1 MIIKNLPHLLY
12 HQGLR
17 YPETS
22 AQLSKDLKGVFQPVS
37 YRELSE
43 QMLNFAGGLT
53 SLGTKRGDR
62 VGHIAD
68 NRQEWQVVSL
78 GIMATGA
85 CDIPRGTDVTVKELS
100 YILSFTECQTV
111 SVENPFVL
119 GKLCECLKD
128 IPTLKNVII
137 IDTQNQALD
146 KYELGEI
153 KLYRYDQILKM
164 GKLWRND
171 HPGILDQQIR
181 EDIDKDEVAS
191 IIFTSGTT
199 GVPKGVQLTHNNFLC
214 QLPALS
220 EIFDFHRAD
229 RSMCILPIWHVYQRA
244 FEFYVMY
251 FAGTLC
257 YSKPVT
263 SMLIQDFAKVRP
275 QLMPCV
281 PRVWEGIYQAISKK
295 IKKQS
300 KTAWL
305 IFKILSNASANA
317 LTLEGKIKGRHPVYK
332 AQNYLQIGLSKLLYA
347 PYVLLLPLRAL
358 GDKLY
363 FKNIREVTGGQ
374 FACGISGG
382 GGLPPFLDRFYNSIG
397 IHVVEAYGLTETAP
411 VVASRLRFAPVMG
424 TIGKALPYNQV
435 QIRDS
440 EGHLLQPGQ
449 KGILYVKGQNVM
461 KGYYKQPDL
470 TAQVMDEEGWFNTGD
485 LAMQTWN
492 GELMIKGRQK
502 DTIVLKSG
510 ENVEPFPIEAK
521 LSESPYVQTAIVVG
535 QDQNSL
541 GALIIPAVEAIR
553 NAAKQGNHPEEE
565 IKVENTQKLLASKF
579 ARELIM
585 REFERLICAKNGFKN
600 FERVNQF
607 EFLEKLEHPEE
618 ELTAKGSLIRFKV
631 NQNYRHLINKMF
643 NKEEKKRQRLSD
655 IIQNLLD

>member
-17 YPETS
+17 YPETPV
-22 AQLSKDLKGVFQPVS
+22 QLSKDIKGVFQPVL
-37 YRELSE
+37 YKDLSE
-43 QMLNFAGGLT
+43 QMLNFAGGLL
-53 SLGTKRGDR
+53 SLGTKDGDR
-62 VGHIAD
+62 IGHLAD

-78 GIMATGA
+78 GIMAAGGI
-85 CDIPRGTDVTVKELS
+85 DIPRGTDVTVKEMA

-119 GKLCECLKD
+119 GKLCECMSQ
-128 IPTLKNVII
+128 IPTLKNIII

-146 KYELGEI
+146 KYELGNV
-153 KLYRYDQILKM
+153 KLFRYDQILKM
-164 GKLWRND
+164 GQLWRNE
-171 HPGILDQQIR
+171 HPGVIDQKIR
-181 EDIDKDEVAS
+181 EEINGDEVAS

-263 SMLIQDFAKVRP
+263 SLLLTDFAKIRP

-300 KTAWL
+300 KTAWVL
-305 IFKILSNASANA
+305 FKILSNASANA
-317 LTLEGKIKGRHPVYK
+317 LTLEGKIKGRHAIFKP
-332 AQNYLQIGLSKLLYA
+332 QNAFKIALNQLLYV
-347 PYVLLLPLRAL
+347 PYVMLLPLRAL
-358 GDKLY
+358 GNKLY
-363 FKNIREVTGGQ
+363 FKEIREVTGGQ

-397 IHVVEAYGLTETAP
+397 IRVVEAYGLTETAP
-411 VVASRLRFAPVMG
+411 VVASRKRFAPVMG
-424 TIGKALPYNQV
+424 TIGQALSYNQV
-435 QIRDS
+435 KILDT
-440 EGHLLQPGQ
+440 EGKPVAPGQ

-461 KGYYKQPDL
+461 KGYYKQPEL
-470 TAQVMDEEGWFNTGD
+470 TSLVLDENGWFNTGD
-485 LAMQTWN
+485 LAMQTVN

-521 LSESPYVQTAIVVG
+521 LTESPYIKTAIVVG

-553 NAAKQGNHPEEE
+553 NAANQNNHPDEE
-565 IKVENTQKLLASKF
+565 IKVENTQRLLASKF

-618 ELTAKGSLIRFKV
+618 ELTAKGSLVRFKV
-631 NQNYRHLINKMF
+631 NQNYKHLINRMF

>member
-17 YPETS
+17 YPETPV
-22 AQLSKDLKGVFQPVS
+22 QLSKDEKGVFQPIS
-37 YRELSE
+37 YKNLSE
-43 QMLNFAGGLT
+43 QMLNFAGGLI

-78 GIMATGA
+78 GIMAAGA
-85 CDIPRGTDVTVKELS
+85 SDIPRGTDVTVKELA
-100 YILSFTECQTV
+100 YILSFTECETV

-119 GKLCECLKD
+119 GKLCECMGE
-128 IPTLKNVII
+128 IPTLKNIII

-146 KYELGEI
+146 KYELGGRT
-153 KLYRYDQILKM
+153 LYRYDQILKM
-164 GKLWRND
+164 GQLWRNE
-171 HPGILDQQIR
+171 HPGIIDQQIR
-181 EDIDKDEVAS
+181 EEINCDEVAS

-199 GVPKGVQLTHNNFLC
+199 GVPKGVQLTHTNFLC
-214 QLPALS
+214 QLPALA

-263 SMLIQDFAKVRP
+263 SLLLGDFAKVRP

-300 KTAWL
+300 KTEWL
-305 IFKILSNASANA
+305 LFKILSNASANA
-317 LTLEGKIKGRHPVYK
+317 LTLEAKIKNRHPLFK
-332 AQNYLQIGLSKLLYA
+332 AQNAFNIAVNQLLWI
-347 PYVLLLPLRAL
+347 PYVLLLPFRAL
-358 GDKLY
+358 GNKLY
-363 FKNIREVTGGQ
+363 FKNIREITGGQ

-397 IHVVEAYGLTETAP
+397 IRVVEAYGLTETAP
-411 VVASRLRFAPVMG
+411 VVASRKRFAPVMG
-424 TIGKALPYNQV
+424 TIGKPLSYNQV
-435 QIRDS
+435 KILDT
-440 EGHLLQPGQ
+440 EKNPVAPGQ
-449 KGILYVKGQNVM
+449 KGILYVKGDNVM
-461 KGYYKQPDL
+461 KGYYKQAEL
-470 TAQVMDEEGWFNTGD
+470 TAQVMDEDGWFNTGD
-485 LAMQTWN
+485 LAMQTVN
-492 GELMIKGRQK
+492 GELIIKGRQK

-510 ENVEPFPIEAK
+510 ENVEPYPIEAK
-521 LSESPYVQTAIVVG
+521 LAESPYIQTAIVVG

-541 GALIIPAVEAIR
+541 GALIIPAIEAIR
-553 NAAKQGNHPEEE
+553 NAANQNNHPDED
-565 IKVENTQKLLASKF
+565 IKIENTQKLLGSKF

-618 ELTAKGSLIRFKV
+618 ELTAKGSLVRFKV
-631 NQNYRHLINKMF
+631 NQNYKHLINKMF

>member
-17 YPETS
+17 YPETP
-22 AQLSKDLKGVFQPVS
+22 AQLSKDIKGVFQPVL
-37 YRELSE
+37 YKDLSE
-43 QMLNFAGGLT
+43 QMLNFAGGLIT
-53 SLGTKRGDR
+53 LGTKKGDR
-62 VGHIAD
+62 IGHLAD

-78 GIMATGA
+78 GIMAAGGI
-85 CDIPRGTDVTVKELS
+85 DIPRGTDVTVKEMA
-100 YILSFTECQTV
+100 YILSFTECETV

-119 GKLCECLKD
+119 GKLCECMSQ
-128 IPTLKNVII
+128 IPTLKNIII

-146 KYELGEI
+146 KYELAGRN
-153 KLYRYDQILKM
+153 LYRYDQILKM
-164 GKLWRND
+164 GQLWRNE
-171 HPGILDQQIR
+171 HPTIIDQQIR
-181 EDIDKDEVAS
+181 EEISADQVAS

-305 IFKILSNASANA
+305 LFKILSNASANA
-317 LTLEGKIKGRHPVYK
+317 LTLEGKIKGRHPLFK
-332 AQNYLQIGLSKLLYA
+332 QPNYLQIGLSKLLYL
-347 PYVLLLPLRAL
+347 PYVCLLPLRAL
-358 GDKLY
+358 GNKLY

-397 IHVVEAYGLTETAP
+397 IRVVEAYGLTETAP
-411 VVASRLRFAPVMG
+411 VVASRKRFAPVMG
-424 TIGKALPYNQV
+424 TIGQPLSYNQV
-435 QIRDS
+435 KILDT
-440 EGHLLQPGQ
+440 EGKPMAPGQ
-449 KGILYVKGQNVM
+449 KGILYVKGENVM
-461 KGYYKQPDL
+461 KGYYKQPEL
-470 TAQVMDEEGWFNTGD
+470 TAQVLDSEGWFNTGD
-485 LAMQTWN
+485 LAMQTVK

-521 LSESPYVQTAIVVG
+521 LAESPYVTTAIVVG

-541 GALIIPAVEAIR
+541 GALIIPAIEAIR
-553 NAAKQGNHPEEE
+553 NAAKQGSHPDEE
-565 IKVENTQKLLASKF
+565 IKIDNTQKLLSSKF

-618 ELTAKGSLIRFKV
+618 ELTAKGSLVRFKV
-631 NQNYRHLINKMF
+631 NQNYRHLINRMY